1 MTLLLNALLTTELM
15 FFSTV
20 KGMPPQLTSHGH
32 QEFFNFVSSTRKTA
46 MNLSAIL
53 ANVNT
58 KFSGS
63 TGQSTQSSTTTATS
77 KVTAA
82 SSPLD
87 KANERIQ
94 KQVDSTN
101 AQLSKLGMVKS
112 SVAGLQTQ
120 SKLLSNLPADMSVA
134 DVTTSMA
141 KFFNAYN
148 YAVSSAN
155 LASSVA
161 DGTPST
167 ASARKAA
174 IDLRRALS
182 ADSEVSSA
190 MKKVGLKISSNGTL
204 TQDAKVFADAFSK
217 DPAALRSAM
226 KSIGT
231 KATTASDRELAKS
244 GSLESTV
251 SSLNQRGTLLAMQ
264 QKAIKA
270 YAS

>member
-1 MTLLLNALLTTELM
+1 
-15 FFSTV
+15 
-20 KGMPPQLTSHGH
+20 
-32 QEFFNFVSSTRKTA
+32 
-46 MNLSAIL
+46 MNLSAII
-53 ANVNT
+53 ANANT
-58 KFSGS
+58 RLVGS
-63 TGQSTQSSTTTATS
+63 TGSSTHSSATTSASTA

-82 SSPLD
+82 SSPLA
-87 KANERIQ
+87 KAAERIQ
-94 KQVDSTN
+94 KQVDSTK
-101 AQLSKLGMVKS
+101 AQLSKLGIIKS

-134 DVTTSMA
+134 DVTTSMG

-155 LASSVA
+155 SASSAA
-161 DGTPST
+161 DGTPGT

-174 IDLRRALS
+174 TDLRRAVS
-182 ADSEVSSA
+182 ADTEVSSA
-190 MKKVGLKISSNGTL
+190 MKKVGLKISSDGTL
-204 TQDAKVFADAFSK
+204 TQDAKVFADAFSR

-226 KSIGT
+226 KSIGA
-231 KATTASDRELAKS
+231 KVAAASDSELANN

-251 SSLNQRGTLLAMQ
+251 SSLNQRGTLLAAQ